1 MNKLKRIRF
10 ITFLA
15 ALYIMVAFMWWT
27 VLLNRKNTALSEA
40 ETEVLYLKT
49 VPKQDMT
56 AFLEAPQ
63 YLALKKKHE
72 RQTNMIIGEGISLIL
87 GLLCGLWFIHRS
99 FQKEIALN
107 NQQRNFLLSITH
119 ELKSPIA
126 SIQLVLD
133 TFRKRKLDEKQTE
146 MLTISASNETERLN
160 ELVNNLLLSAK
171 LDATYEPFYES
182 VNLQVILDDIIA
194 KLKLRFPKAVFNFE
208 NLEMPTLVGDR
219 QGIRSVFNNLLE
231 NAAKYSSVKP
241 VILIQNKL
249 ENDKFIF
256 EIKDN
261 GVGIPTN
268 EKSKVFEKF
277 YRVGSEDTRSAK
289 GTGLGLFIVNQILK
303 AHKGSIQV
311 LDNEP
316 QGTIFKIILPRV

>member
-27 VLLNRKNTALSEA
+27 VLLNRKNLALSEA
-40 ETEVLYLKT
+40 ETEVLYLKIF
-49 VPKQDMT
+49 PQQNKA
-56 AFLEAPQ
+56 AFMETPQ
-63 YLALKKKHE
+63 YLALKKKHDS
-72 RQTNMIIGEGISLIL
+72 QTKMIVGEGISLIL
-87 GLLCGLWFIHRS
+87 GLICGLWFIHRS

-133 TFRKRKLDEKQTE
+133 TFRKRRLDEKQTE
-146 MLTISASNETERLN
+146 MLTLSASNETERLN

-182 VNLQVILDDIIA
+182 VNLQLILEDIIG
-194 KLKLRFPKAVFNFE
+194 KLKLRFPKATFSYE
-208 NLEMPTLVGDR
+208 NLEMPTLTGDK

-241 VILIQNKL
+241 VILIQNRIDHD
-249 ENDKFIF
+249 NFIF

-261 GVGIPTN
+261 GVGIPPH
-268 EKSKVFEKF
+268 EKSKVFDKF
-277 YRVGSEDTRSAK
+277 YRVGNEDTRSAK
-289 GTGLGLFIVNQILK
+289 GTGLGLYIVNQIIK

-316 QGTIFKIILPRV
+316 KGTIFKITFPRS

>member
-27 VLLNRKNTALSEA
+27 VLLNRKNLALSEA
-40 ETEVLYLKT
+40 ETEVLYLKIF
-49 VPKQDMT
+49 PQQNKA
-56 AFLEAPQ
+56 AFMETPQ
-63 YLALKKKHE
+63 YLALKKKHDS
-72 RQTNMIIGEGISLIL
+72 QTKMIVGEGISLIL
-87 GLLCGLWFIHRS
+87 GLICGLWFIHRS

-133 TFRKRKLDEKQTE
+133 TFRKRRLDEKQTE
-146 MLTISASNETERLN
+146 MLTLSASNETERLN

-182 VNLQVILDDIIA
+182 VNLQLILEDIIG
-194 KLKLRFPKAVFNFE
+194 KLKLRFPKATFSYE
-208 NLEMPTLVGDR
+208 NLEMPTLTGDK

-241 VILIQNKL
+241 VILIQNRIDHD
-249 ENDKFIF
+249 NFIF

-261 GVGIPTN
+261 GVGIPPH
-268 EKSKVFEKF
+268 EKSKVFDKF
-277 YRVGSEDTRSAK
+277 YRVGNEDTRSTK

-316 QGTIFKIILPRV
+316 QGTIFKIILPRL

>member
-15 ALYIMVAFMWWT
+15 ALYIMVAFIWWS
-27 VLLNRKNTALSEA
+27 VLLNRKNIELNEA

-49 VPKQDMT
+49 IPKLDET
-56 AFLEAPQ
+56 AFLATPQ
-63 YLALKKKHE
+63 YLALKTKHE
-72 RQTNMIIGEGISLIL
+72 RQTNMILGEGITLII
-87 GLLCGLWFIHRS
+87 GLVCGLWFIHRS
-99 FQKEIALN
+99 FKREIALN

-133 TFRKRKLDEKQTE
+133 TFKKRKLDEKQTQ
-146 MLTISASNETERLN
+146 MLSLSAANETERLN

-171 LDATYEPFYES
+171 LETVYEPFYES
-182 VNLQVILDDIIA
+182 INLQSVIDDIVG
-194 KLKLRFPKAVFNFE
+194 KLKLRFPKATFSFDESFPV
-208 NLEMPTLVGDR
+208 LVGDR
-219 QGIRSVFNNLLE
+219 QGVRSVFNNLLE
-231 NAAKYSSVKP
+231 NAAKYSSKP
-241 VILIQNKL
+241 DIHIQNKV
-249 ENDKFIF
+249 EHNKFVF

-261 GVGIPTN
+261 GVGIPLD
-268 EKSKVFEKF
+268 EKDKIFDKF
-277 YRVGSEDTRSAK
+277 YRVGNEDTRRTK
-289 GTGLGLFIVNQILK
+289 GTGLGLYIVNQILK

-316 QGTIFKIILPRV
+316 QGTVFKITFPRL

>member
-40 ETEVLYLKT
+40 ETEVLYLKSFAQ
-49 VPKQDMT
+49 QDRAT
-56 AFLEAPQ
+56 FLEAPQ
-63 YLALKKKHE
+63 YLALKQKHV
-72 RQTNMIIGEGISLIL
+72 RQKNMIIGEGISLIL

-99 FQKEIALN
+99 FKQEIALN

-146 MLTISASNETERLN
+146 MLSLSASNETERLN

-171 LDATYEPFYES
+171 LESTYEPYYES
-182 VNLQVILDDIIA
+182 VNLHSVLDDIIA
-194 KLKLRFPKAVFNFE
+194 KLKLRFPKASFSFE
-208 NLEMPTLVGDR
+208 NSAMPTLIGDR
-219 QGIRSVFNNLLE
+219 HGIRSVFNNLLE
-231 NAAKYSSVKP
+231 NAAKYSINNP
-241 VILIQNKL
+241 TIFIQNSI

-261 GVGIPTN
+261 GVGIPTH
-268 EKSKVFEKF
+268 EKSKVFDKF
-277 YRVGSEDTRSAK
+277 YRVGSEDTRSTK
-289 GTGLGLFIVNQILK
+289 GTGLGLYIVNQIIK

-316 QGTIFKIILPRV
+316 KGTIFKIIFPRS